1 MLPCTLPECKSSERQ
16 SQQSLTD
23 LSAAVPKVQS
33 GLVVMQQCVLS
44 VCALTPFCV
53 LQLAVNRNQ
62 LDSADSVYK
71 RTSVKCCLPCTRCSL
86 GSPV

>member
-1 MLPCTLPECKSSERQ
+1 MKGSA
-16 SQQSLTD
+16 SQAQHSLTGIAVSSD
-23 LSAAVPKVQS
+23 VVAAMCAS
-33 GLVVMQQCVLS
+33 
-44 VCALTPFCV
+44 ALTFLFT

-71 RTSVKCCLPCTRCSL
+71 RISVQCCLPCTGCSL